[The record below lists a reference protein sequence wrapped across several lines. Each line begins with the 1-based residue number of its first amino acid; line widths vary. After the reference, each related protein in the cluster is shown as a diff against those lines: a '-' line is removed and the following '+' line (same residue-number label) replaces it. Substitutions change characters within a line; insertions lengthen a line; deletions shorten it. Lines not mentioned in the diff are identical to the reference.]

1 MYKYKAKLITDGEIV
16 AQANTI
22 EELEGLIKGFRRGQ
36 KHGLHTKANEKI
48 EIIRVERN
56 NLEGKE
62 ASKEILLKVV

>member
-1 MYKYKAKLITDGEIV
+1 MYKYKAKLLSNDEII

-22 EELEGLIKGFRRGQ
+22 EELEGQIKGFRRGQ

-56 NLEGKE
+56 HLEGKE
-62 ASKEILLKVV
+62 ASKEVILKVV